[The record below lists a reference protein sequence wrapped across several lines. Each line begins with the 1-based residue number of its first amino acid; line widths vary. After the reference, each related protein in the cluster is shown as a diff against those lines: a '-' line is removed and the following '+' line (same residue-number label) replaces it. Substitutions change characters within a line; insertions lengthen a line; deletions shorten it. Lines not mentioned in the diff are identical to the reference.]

1 MFRHIPAAGGV
12 WYTRIDTTNPALD
25 TDGFLPDS
33 QKAGTTIMTIPCPR
47 VLVLAALCA
56 CLAVPAL
63 AQPQSIL
70 DGVVQDAV
78 GRVIVDA
85 LVSVETEAG
94 SWETT
99 LQTDQYGYF
108 VASHLA
114 PGRYRVRASAQ
125 GFQPYIDIVTVSRS
139 GTPPLSIT
147 LHVRLTEHISV
158 HPLAPRPRPDSVVGA
173 ILYRR
178 PDLDRMFLTNG
189 GTLQSVEC
197 ITPGIQ
203 CIEQSG
209 SPGQSTALGQR
220 RDGNYLT
227 IDGVSANLWT
237 DPSPS
242 RATQTINDAMPG
254 WGQDGSTK
262 ALVPFAAIDEITVQ
276 TWNTTQEPRRSPGA
290 QTRIVTRAGGN
301 QAAGLFATDVRV
313 DELSAHD
320 WFDNANGRDQPVQFW
335 NAGASVGGPLRAGR
349 VYHFTAWEGQGVSR
363 PADMSLIVPSRATR
377 EQASGVAR
385 EILDAW
391 PLPNGP
397 DQADGLAEFR
407 TAFPIDSSLQALSVR
422 VDANLSSRHRAFVR
436 VNGGHS
442 EGDETDGQMGTP
454 RLTAAYRGAATTAT
468 VTGGVNSELSATIMN
483 ELRINT
489 SLHRSSIQS
498 STPPYGNAAPLP
510 VSRLIAP
517 NVALSDA
524 WVGINLF
531 GGTDGTMTRGVDGA
545 ASQEQFYVANTT
557 TLLHGRHTWR
567 VGVDARQGIVG
578 TNPAPYRYTYRFLGL
593 QGLLQGTLQRMLVDH
608 LPPTQARFRSA
619 SLFVQD
625 TFDLS
630 ARTSFTFGLR
640 YKVSPAPTNLA
651 NMRWQTAEYERLP
664 ALSRRPADAPFWRT
678 SWTDVAPQVAATYL
692 LSATPNRE
700 TTLQAGWSSTP
711 DDLTSVAAI
720 AGGARSNVAVRDTTN
735 AIFPAGRELLFIS
748 PPSDRQTRDI
758 VALPATLRSPRTDQ
772 WHVGIDQALGPLQRV
787 SASFVRTS
795 GRDLV
800 YWSRHPLVNAAPTI
814 QADAYTNDGRSE
826 YTAAIL
832 EYTRRL
838 SGSWSGRV
846 AHTWSRAK
854 NNRPEEQTFGYP
866 GFAPPPTLISPDANW
881 GTADH
886 DRPHAL
892 YASVSYLMPPV
903 GGPTLLRHLGSD
915 WTIDLVAHARSGAP
929 ATVTWARR
937 LGGYEYWMRLDE
949 ALGVPTWISDA
960 NAPGGRK
967 VNPAAFVNITE
978 PREGTH
984 ARNSLRS
991 FPLRQI
997 DLAVS
1002 RPIRFG
1008 PRVSAMLRAE
1018 IYNVFNILNFGP
1030 LSVYNPFNTELE
1042 PAFGEPYVSYSRAL
1056 GTGTFTGGGPLPVR
1070 QVGGPRSIH
1079 AVLRFQF

>member
-1 MFRHIPAAGGV
+1 MFRHILAAGGV

-25 TDGFLPDS
+25 TDGSLSDS

-56 CLAVPAL
+56 CLAVPALAL

-94 SWETT
+94 SWETS

-125 GFQPYIDIVTVSRS
+125 GFQPYVDIVTVSRS
-139 GTPPLSIT
+139 GNPPLSIT

-158 HPLAPRPRPDSVVGA
+158 HPLAPRTRPDSVVGA

-197 ITPGIQ
+197 VTPGIQ

-209 SPGQSTALGQR
+209 SPGQTTALGQR
-220 RDGNYLT
+220 RDGNDLM
-227 IDGVSANLWT
+227 IDGVPANLWT
-237 DPSPS
+237 DPNRLLSTP
-242 RATQTINDAMPG
+242 AINDAMPG

-290 QTRIVTRAGGN
+290 QTRIVTQAGGN
-301 QAAGLFATDVRV
+301 QTSGLFSTDFRM
-313 DELSAHD
+313 DRLSARD
-320 WFDNANGRDQPVQFW
+320 WFDNANGRNKPVQFW
-335 NAGASVGGPLRAGR
+335 NAGASMGGPLRAGR

-363 PADMSLIVPSRATR
+363 PADMTMTVPSRATR
-377 EQASGVAR
+377 DQASGLAR
-385 EILDAW
+385 ELLNAW
-391 PLPNGP
+391 PMPNGP
-397 DQADGLAEFR
+397 DRTDGFADLR
-407 TAFPIDSSLQALSVR
+407 MAFPIDSSVQALSVR
-422 VDANLSSRHRAFVR
+422 VDATLSTRHRAFVR
-436 VNGGHS
+436 VNRGHS
-442 EGDETDGQMGTP
+442 EGEEVDGRLGTP
-454 RLTAAYRGAATTAT
+454 RLTAAFSGVATTTT
-468 VTGGVNSELSATIMN
+468 VTGGITSEWSPAVMN
-483 ELRINT
+483 EFRLNA
-489 SLHRSSIQS
+489 SLHRSSLRS
-498 STPPYGNAAPLP
+498 STPPYGDARPLP
-510 VSRLIAP
+510 LSELIAP
-517 NVALSDA
+517 GIDPSDA

-531 GGTDGTMTRGVDGA
+531 GGTSGTLTRGVDSA
-545 ASQEQFYVANTT
+545 ASQEQLYVANTT
-557 TLLHGRHTWR
+557 TLLRGRHTWR
-567 VGVDARQGIVG
+567 LGVEARQGIV
-578 TNPAPYRYTYRFLGL
+578 TTEPAPYRYTYMFGGL
-593 QGLLQGTLQRMLVDH
+593 AGLRQATPTVTVDY
-608 LPPTQARFRSA
+608 LPPTRARFRSA

-630 ARTSFTFGLR
+630 PRASLMYGLR
-640 YKVSPAPTNLA
+640 YAVSPSPTNLTDV
-651 NMRWQTAEYERLP
+651 RWRTAEYERLP
-664 ALSRRPADAPFWRT
+664 DVWLRPSDTPFWRT
-678 SWTDVAPQVAATYL
+678 SWTDITPHVVATYL
-692 LSATPNRE
+692 LGTRPNRE
-700 TTLQAGWSSTP
+700 TTLQAGWSLTP

-720 AGGARSNVAVRDTTN
+720 AGGPQSYFPLHSDTGST
-735 AIFPAGRELLFIS
+735 FPIAADQLLAALPTERETF
-748 PPSDRQTRDI
+748 DI
-758 VALPATLRSPRTDQ
+758 VALPADLHSPQTRQ
-772 WHVGIDQALGPLQRV
+772 WQIGFDQALGAVQRI
-787 SASFVRTS
+787 SASYVRTS

-800 YWSRHPLVNAAPTI
+800 YWSRHYVKSGETS

-826 YTAAIL
+826 YAAAIL

-838 SGSWSGRV
+838 SGRWSSRI
-846 AHTWSRAK
+846 AYTWSRAR
-854 NNRPEEQTFGYP
+854 NNRSDEQSAGNP
-866 GFAPPPTLISPDANW
+866 GFAPPPTLISPDAYW
-881 GTADH
+881 GVADY

-892 YASVSYLMPPV
+892 YASASFLMPSL
-903 GGPTLLRHLGSD
+903 GGPALLRHLGTE

-929 ATVTWARR
+929 ATVALTRI
-937 LGGYEYWMRLDE
+937 LGPGAYTLRLDDV
-949 ALGVPTWISDA
+949 AGVPKWIPDA

-967 VNPAAFVNITE
+967 VNPDAFFNSEE

-984 ARNSLRS
+984 ERNGLRS

-997 DLAVS
+997 DLGLS

-1008 PRVSAMLRAE
+1008 PRVVAHLRAE
-1018 IYNVFNILNFGP
+1018 IYNVFNIPNFGP
-1030 LSVYNPFNTELE
+1030 LSVLNVNT
-1042 PAFGEPYVSYSRAL
+1042 PRSRPVFGEPYVSYARAL

-1079 AVLRFQF
+1079 AVLRLQF